1 MRLVPS
7 LLLLCMHAAV
17 FAVDVATPGAETAVP
32 VPVAEAGA
40 GGAQQ
45 ILSQLP
51 NPLPSGVIQEGD
63 TVRWSAGGTAPSFA
77 FQADTWPDE
86 NPRLVVDGG
95 ILAVSARLVAD
106 DRLAAVVALPGLLAQ
121 AQAAGLDLAT
131 LTLHEGAMTGF
142 HLRSNEVVVL
152 PEGALKRVDVPGADQ
167 AARATLETAVSN
179 LRPAIAHSPVN
190 ALGRRTLEYVLDRMA
205 KREVAKAQA
214 EVAPD
219 PDTVAADVDEILPSF
234 ARRVVRYGWLDQ
246 FFPQDKGA
254 VAAVVAAVRA
264 AEESRP
270 VRLYEGPGGRLAQ
283 VRDGFGRDGWILTT
297 SRRSAYTT
305 DHLMP
310 LYHWAMPEELKL
322 VVELPVGAKAL
333 DQVLPL
339 RARVFFGH
347 QCLADWTPAG
357 GLVAPRD
364 AWREAIPAAGRRGV
378 EKAAVQ
384 DFIPPHLLVSD
395 LNGDARLLVT
405 SYGTVAPPRDG
416 GKSEGERF
424 LGEAVKALPDAA
436 HLDLLGELL
445 FTYVYDSPDPRFPY
459 LLGNRQV
466 KGDIHQTTQQSL
478 ASVTGGILRGD
489 CDDLSELYHTI
500 AGRQGRLPHVIS
512 LPQHAACAWAEKRDD
527 GRWSVFVLQTGP
539 AMQFDDATLPGALA
553 KAYGHFDAG
562 DTFDPNAVGLSLRFS
577 GENTRSMWSLSW
589 RIFAEPDYARTMI
602 DVQQDWHYQ
611 TYRRG
616 INKMQRM
623 ITGGHLELL
632 PQVLSAT
639 SVEAMRAIAPGGDFD
654 NANFRELSGL
664 STFTGQKDW
673 AVNYHR
679 TAMALLPAE
688 DESSRL
694 YMTIELVGHLH
705 AAGQDA
711 EALKTAEDVLDLLR
725 RRDIKAKLGQS
736 VVQAGM
742 QLAASLA
749 FKEGVPLALRALSE
763 TGVAQGM
770 SGQIA
775 RIAGW
780 LDSKEFKPEAWEGA
794 PEFQQFRRLGA
805 EFSGLAIALLRE
817 AGPDS
822 LATDPTLQL
831 LARATQEWLTG
842 IAFRVHE
849 DQDEDILTYGVV
861 ASYYEAIL
869 GAERL
874 SPLVDSATM
883 PAVSKDH
890 DKRIGGLAQ
899 LPLDLPW
906 IRVAPGY
913 WRMRLARACEKGVTK
928 IDPAQI
934 TALGQRLDQAYAAC
948 GHLGIRNAWLDDTWH
963 LATVQVAMITGDE
976 ARLRERLKF
985 VKDEDD
991 KRLRDDTAQAL
1002 GDYARFVPIERW
1014 RRVLEIWRQE
1024 LNYKPKWYWIAWR
1037 AALSDAP
1044 RHALM
1049 TAEMA
1054 VESFPDDAAFAE
1066 EFKFMKEQLDT
1077 KK

>member
-1 MRLVPS
+1 MRLVPT
-7 LLLLCMHAAV
+7 LLLLCMHVSAFAAEG
-17 FAVDVATPGAETAVP
+17 APLGAETALP
-32 VPVAEAGA
+32 VPVAEAGVA
-40 GGAQQ
+40 GTQQ

-63 TVRWSAGGTAPSFA
+63 VVRWSAGGAAPSFV
-77 FQADTWPDE
+77 FQAATWPDE

-106 DRLAAVVALPGLLAQ
+106 NRIEAVVALPGLLAQ
-121 AQAAGLDLAT
+121 VQAAGLELAT

-142 HLRSNEVVVL
+142 HLRSNDVVVL
-152 PEGALKRVDVPGADQ
+152 PEGALKRVDVPAVDV
-167 AARATLETAVSN
+167 AARAALEKAVAN
-179 LRPAIAHSPVN
+179 LRPAVTRSPVS
-190 ALGRRTLEYVLDRMA
+190 ALGRRTLDYVLDRMA
-205 KREVAKAQA
+205 KREVTKTQA
-214 EVAPD
+214 DVAPE

-234 ARRVVRYGWLDQ
+234 ARRVVRHGWLDQ
-246 FFPQDKGA
+246 FFPQDKPA
-254 VAAVVAAVRA
+254 VAAVVEAVRA

-270 VRLYEGPGGRLAQ
+270 VRLYEGSGGRLAQ
-283 VRDGFGRDGWILTT
+283 VRDSFGRDGWILTT
-297 SRRSAYTT
+297 PKRSAYTT
-305 DHLMP
+305 SHLLP

-322 VVELPVGAKAL
+322 VVELPAGAKAL

-339 RARVFFGH
+339 RARMFLGH

-357 GLVAPRD
+357 GLVAPREV
-364 AWREAIPAAGRRGV
+364 WREAIPAAGRRGI
-378 EKAAVQ
+378 EKSAVQ
-384 DFIPPHLLVSD
+384 DFIPPHLVVSD
-395 LNGDARLLVT
+395 LNGDARLLAT
-405 SYGTVAPPRDG
+405 SYGAITPPRDG
-416 GKSEGERF
+416 SKAEGERF

-436 HLDLLGELL
+436 HLDLVGELL

-478 ASVTGGILRGD
+478 ASVTGGMMRGD

-527 GRWSVFVLQTGP
+527 GRWSTFVLQTGP

-553 KAYGHFDAG
+553 KAYGHFDAS

-616 INKMQRM
+616 IDKMQRM
-623 ITGGHLELL
+623 ITDGNLAVL
-632 PQVLSAT
+632 PRVLSAT

-664 STFTGQKDW
+664 STFTGQKEQ
-673 AVNYHR
+673 AVQYHR

-688 DESSRL
+688 DETSRL
-694 YMTIELVGHLH
+694 YMTIELIGHLH
-705 AAGQDA
+705 AAGLDA

-742 QLAASLA
+742 QLAAVLA
-749 FKEGVPLALRALSE
+749 FKDGVPLALRALSE
-763 TGVAQGM
+763 TGVAAGM
-770 SGQIA
+770 AGQIA

-780 LDSKEFKPEAWEGA
+780 LESKEFKQEAWDGA
-794 PEFQQFRRLGA
+794 AEFQQFRRLGA
-805 EFSGLAIALLRE
+805 EFSGLSITLLRE
-817 AGPDS
+817 AGADR

-831 LARATQEWLTG
+831 LARATQDWLTG
-842 IAFRVHE
+842 IVFRARE
-849 DQDEDILTYGVV
+849 DQDEDILTYATV
-861 ASYYEAIL
+861 ALYYEAIL
-869 GAERL
+869 GPERL
-874 SPLVDSATM
+874 APLIDSATV
-883 PAVSKDH
+883 PAVGKDH
-890 DKRIGGLAQ
+890 DQRVGGLAQ

-906 IRVAPGY
+906 IRIAPGY
-913 WRMRLARACEKGVTK
+913 WRLRLARACEKGVTK
-928 IDPAQI
+928 VDPAQI
-934 TALGQRLDQAYAAC
+934 AALGQRLDEAYAAC
-948 GHLGIRNAWLDDTWH
+948 GRLGIRNAWLDDTWH
-963 LATVQVAMITGDE
+963 LATVQVALITGDE

-1002 GDYARFVPIERW
+1002 GDFARFVPLERW
-1014 RRVLEIWRQE
+1014 RKVLEIWRQE

-1049 TAEMA
+1049 TAELA
-1054 VESFPDDAAFAE
+1054 VESFPDDAAFVE
-1066 EFKFMKEQLDT
+1066 EFAFMKAQLT
-1077 KK
+1077 PKP